1 MTITICLMALMVFPL
16 KTSAQDESVP
26 ADSVAARWGVFNRW
40 YSPEKLYVHLDR
52 TCYAIGETIWFSAYL
67 ENASS
72 ACEKPLSNFIY
83 VELLGSEGN
92 CILRE
97 KVKANDCRIGGVKCF
112 AGQMLVD
119 DGIPTGRYIF
129 RAYTRWQL
137 NREPEYLFNQPITIK
152 GEGKMKAAEKGE
164 ARIDVSFYPEGGVY
178 FADNDAV
185 LGFKIMDDRGRS
197 VNACG
202 HLVDDKGNG
211 VLANVSTQHDG
222 MGRINFRPV
231 SGADYYFELDGIGRF
246 KLPAPALSGASI
258 HVANMSNAV
267 YATVTT
273 RNLNGS
279 LALYLRD
286 AGSIRMISQITGG
299 QSASVQTVIQAKHL
313 NSGINHLIL
322 ADAAGRIVSERLFY
336 VYPRS
341 NDKFQASLSFEK
353 DSYGKRE
360 RIRSIF
366 NLNDGAG
373 KPVDGIFSVSVVR
386 GGLGAYTQNDDI
398 VSYLDLSSELKG
410 RINEPGWYFNDEIP
424 LMERR
429 NNLDLLML
437 VQGWRYYDAGRI
449 FSLPA
454 QGADDNGD
462 GLNRYFGLKYSRE
475 LTQSISGTVKGSF
488 GKKRTKN
495 YDLNILIPSQN
506 AVKSVYVDKGTTFF
520 IDSLDFTK
528 NTGFIVSSVK
538 KRGIDAYV
546 PLWDGDVFAQP
557 FIYSLKTD
565 ASANGNGD
573 ENAPEI
579 VPNDAFGND
588 VIMDSLVATVVTA
601 RKDDEMFVGSGFGID
616 NRMQSFAKTYEDR
629 TLVEYLLAVVPSFH
643 YSYAHHRL
651 INRNFSLPME
661 HTLGGTV
668 TIIVNGI
675 RSESFSDEIEYLNL
689 KDVTIKEI
697 STKPTPMYP
706 YMAGYVSI
714 EVSNSKL
721 HITGTK
727 DPSMTYFVPLGYQEP
742 EKFYSPMYDSQSVSN
757 GNDCR
762 NTIYWSP
769 AVELSN
775 GGARIN
781 FSNTDQLDYPYVI
794 RIEGVSSEGKPFSWH
809 GVLE

>member
-1 MTITICLMALMVFPL
+1 MTIIVCLMALMVFPL
-16 KTSAQDESVP
+16 ETSAQEESVP

-97 KVKANDCRIGGVKCF
+97 KVKANDYRFGGVKCF

-164 ARIDVSFYPEGGVY
+164 ERIDVSFYPEGGVY

-197 VNACG
+197 VNAG
-202 HLVDDKGNG
+202 GRLVDGNG
-211 VLANVSTQHDG
+211 NEVLANVATQHDG
-222 MGRINFRPV
+222 MGRISFRPV

-267 YATVTT
+267 YAMVTT
-273 RNLNGS
+273 RNLNCNC
-279 LALYLRD
+279 ALYLRD
-286 AGSIRMISQITGG
+286 ASSIRMISQMTGG
-299 QSASVQTVIQAKHL
+299 QSASVQTVIQTKHL

-322 ADAAGRIVSERLFY
+322 ADASGRILSERLFY
-336 VYPRS
+336 VYPRN
-341 NDKFQASLSFEK
+341 NDKFQASLNFEK

-366 NLNDGAG
+366 NLSDGTG
-373 KPVDGIFSVSVVR
+373 KPVDGVFSVSVVR

-398 VSYLDLSSELKG
+398 VSYLNLSSELKG
-410 RINEPGWYFNDEIP
+410 RINEPGWYFNEEIP

-437 VQGWRYYDAGRI
+437 VQGWRYYDAARI
-449 FSLPA
+449 FNVPA

-462 GLNRYFGLKYSRE
+462 ELNRYFGLKYSRE
-475 LTQSISGTVKGSF
+475 FTQSISGTVKGAF

-506 AVKSVYVDKGTTFF
+506 AVKSVYVDKGNTFF
-520 IDSLDFTK
+520 IDSLDFLK
-528 NTGFIVSSVK
+528 GTGVIVCSMNPREK
-538 KRGIDAYV
+538 EAYL
-546 PLWDGDVFAQP
+546 PQWDGDVV
-557 FIYSLKTD
+557 
-565 ASANGNGD
+565 
-573 ENAPEI
+573 APETVYDSLI
-579 VPNDAFGND
+579 GQKDGSNS
-588 VIMDSLVATVVTA
+588 ILDSLVAAVVNA
-601 RKDDEMFVGSGFGID
+601 QSKASEEDVGEKAFDGVSPII
-616 NRMQSFAKTYEDR
+616 DR
-629 TLVEYLLAVVPSFH
+629 TRASKSSSSSSSSYPSYGRAINPLLNYNSDACADQIADVLSR
-643 YSYAHHRL
+643 YEET
-651 INRNFSLPME
+651 E
-661 HTLGGTV
+661 HLSQRSSVHTAFNVKTQKRV
-668 TIIVNGI
+668 T
-675 RSESFSDEIEYLNL
+675 SESIN
-689 KDVTIKEI
+689 
-697 STKPTPMYP
+697 
-706 YMAGYVSI
+706 
-714 EVSNSKL
+714 
-721 HITGTK
+721 
-727 DPSMTYFVPLGYQEP
+727 DPSHLIYFVPLGYQEP

-757 GNDCR
+757 GNDSR

-775 GGARIN
+775 GGARVN

-794 RIEGVSSEGKPFSWH
+794 RIEGVSSEGKPFCWQ